1 MILKVKCIQCGTEF
15 SKEFDDAK
23 IERLKNGELVQDV
36 FPELTPDER
45 ELYFITHICGNCWD
59 EMFGVEEDEDIETDY
74 PDNYIQDLI
83 ELSAEE
89 FADSK

>member
-1 MILKVKCIQCGTEF
+1 MILKVKCIQYGTEF

-23 IERLKNGELVQDV
+23 IERLKNGELVQSV
-36 FPELTPDER
+36 FPELTSDER
-45 ELYFITHICGNCWD
+45 ELYFITNICGNCWD
-59 EMFGVEEDEDIETDY
+59 EMFGVEDDEDIETDY
-74 PDNYIQDLI
+74 PDDYIQDLI